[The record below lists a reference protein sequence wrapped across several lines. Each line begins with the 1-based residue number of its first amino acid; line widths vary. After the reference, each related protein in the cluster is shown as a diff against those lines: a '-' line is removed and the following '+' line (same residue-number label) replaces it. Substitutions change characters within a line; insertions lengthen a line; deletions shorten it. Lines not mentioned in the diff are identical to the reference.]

1 MRVLVSFAHALC
13 LWPPYP
19 SPGGAAGG
27 LGAQVLAGPRGVA
40 AGGYYA
46 PPPSQSLTLS
56 PLLTSHI
63 SAPFSFSP
71 PPLTSDIVLS
81 SLLAASLQECT
92 TLGIDT
98 PAHAL
103 EYIGRKIR
111 NIGRS
116 EWKTAAC
123 ADPAFGILRCPES
136 GDSLERP
143 QPFRPRRTPGRTFVI
158 CLTHARRLPLP
169 AAAKH
174 GKRRSR
180 SSRSDEA
187 RELLAHVLLAHQHG
201 RSGVLAGPW
210 LASTGS
216 SDCISRRGAAL
227 RTREKRPITSD
238 PSGRP
243 CLSSW
248 RPPESPFSLRL
259 TLQAHV
265 PVVNYNFWPKVVYVA
280 QMLRAP
286 RRDTLSRSLC
296 HTWRCLF
303 GQQRRCRRNTPPNL
317 GAPYSFSRADF
328 SRSLCH
334 TWRCLFG
341 QQRRCRHTLRQTWG
355 ALFRQQSIFRHT
367 LCRTW
372 AKRNHSRQ
380 IRAEPPP
387 PVSSHR
393 PPPAH
398 RPHSRA
404 LFSVCSPSGGVP
416 CRPDDLR
423 QG

>member
-71 PPLTSDIVLS
+71 PPPTSDIVLA

-187 RELLAHVLLAHQHG
+187 RELLAHVLLAH
-201 RSGVLAGPW
+201 
-210 LASTGS
+210 
-216 SDCISRRGAAL
+216 
-227 RTREKRPITSD
+227 
-238 PSGRP
+238 
-243 CLSSW
+243 
-248 RPPESPFSLRL
+248 
-259 TLQAHV
+259 V

-303 GQQRRCRRNTPPNL
+303 GQQRRCR
-317 GAPYSFSRADF
+317 
-328 SRSLCH
+328 
-334 TWRCLFG
+334 
-341 QQRRCRHTLRQTWG
+341 HTLRQTWG
-355 ALFRQQSIFRHT
+355 PLFRQQSIFRHT

-372 AKRNHSRQ
+372 AKRNHSRK